1 MSMGIA
7 SGKKFYITTP
17 LYYVNAF
24 PHIGHAYTTV
34 AADAIS
40 RYKRKRGWDVCFVT
54 GTDEHGQKLLEAAQ
68 REIKSPQ
75 AFVDEMVVHFKN
87 LWEKLQIS
95 YDSFVRTT
103 QAEHPSVVQEVF
115 RRIYQNGDIYKG
127 VYEGWYCVP
136 CESFWTPLQ
145 LANGNCPSCN
155 RPVKWIQEE
164 NYFFR
169 MSKYRDWLIQYVR
182 EHPEFVRPESRRNEL
197 LSRLENEEIRDL
209 CISRPRTTL
218 EWGVPLPVDENYVLY
233 VWFDAL
239 LGYTTA
245 VGNLYDP
252 QRFARYWPA
261 NVHLIGKDIL
271 WFHAAIWPAILK
283 SAGLPIPEQVF
294 AHGFWMVG
302 SEKMSKSKGNVMNPN
317 DIIQMVGVD
326 GFRYFLLRE
335 VPFGLDGSI
344 SFEAIVSRYNTEL
357 ANDLGNLHLRTLT
370 MLQKYTSHRI
380 PKPTALTDKEENYY
394 RLKEEVVNTVETC
407 LDAFGFKEALESIH
421 TLTAW
426 GNKYIDEEK
435 PWYLYKSNPTRLKT
449 VLHTL
454 MDCLRSLAI
463 LLEPFIPNSSQ
474 KMWEQCGFEGK
485 FQRNWDEIA
494 KKIDLS
500 GIETQGGSP
509 LFPRLEVEKTTTES
523 RMLENQPQVKS
534 HRITLAEF
542 SKVEMKVGQIQ
553 SATLVQGTD
562 KLLKL
567 EVLVGTETRTLVAG
581 IARSYRPK
589 DLIGKKIVLVTNLE
603 PAVIRGIPSEGM
615 LLAAGEG
622 DKISLLT
629 VDRDIPT
636 GSIIR

>member
-1 MSMGIA
+1 MGTA
-7 SGKKFYITTP
+7 SGKKFFITTP
-17 LYYVNAF
+17 LYYVNAL

-40 RYKRKRGWDVCFVT
+40 RYKRKRGVDVYFVT
-54 GTDEHGQKLLEAAQ
+54 GTDEHGQKLFEAAQ
-68 REIKSPQ
+68 GEQKSPQ

-87 LWEKLQIS
+87 LWKKLQIS
-95 YDSFVRTT
+95 YDYFVRTT

-115 RRIYQNGDIYKG
+115 QRIYRNGDIYKG

-136 CESFWTPLQ
+136 CESFWTPMQ
-145 LANGNCPSCN
+145 LVNGNCPSCN

-164 NYFFR
+164 NYFFQ
-169 MSKYRDWLIQYVR
+169 MSKYRDWLIQYVK
-182 EHPEFVRPESRRNEL
+182 EHPDFVRPESRKNEL
-197 LSRLENEEIRDL
+197 LSRLEKEEIRDL
-209 CISRPRTTL
+209 CISRPRSTL
-218 EWGVPLPVDENYVLY
+218 EWGVPLPMDENYVLY

-245 VGNLYDP
+245 VGNFYNP
-252 QRFARYWPA
+252 QQFARYWPA
-261 NVHLIGKDIL
+261 DVHLIGKDIL
-271 WFHAAIWPAILK
+271 WFHAAIWPAILR
-283 SAGLPIPEQVF
+283 SAGLPIPEQIF
-294 AHGFWMVG
+294 AHGFWVVG
-302 SEKMSKSKGNVMNPN
+302 GEKMSKSKGNVMNP
-317 DIIQMVGVD
+317 DEIIQAVGVD

-370 MLQKYTSHRI
+370 MLQKYSSDRI
-380 PKPTALTDKEENYY
+380 PKPASLTGKEEDYY
-394 RLKEEVVNTVETC
+394 RLKERLVKTVEAH
-407 LDAFGFKEALESIH
+407 LDAFELKEALESIH
-421 TLTAW
+421 ALTAW

-435 PWYLYKSNPTRLKT
+435 PWNLHRSNVARLKV

-463 LLEPFIPNSSQ
+463 LLEPFIPDTSEKIWN
-474 KMWEQCGFEGK
+474 QCGFQER
-485 FQRNWDEIA
+485 FQQNWDEIA
-494 KKIDLS
+494 KKLDLS
-500 GIETQGGSP
+500 GIEIKGGTP

-523 RMLENQPQVKS
+523 RRPESQPQGKS
-534 HRITLAEF
+534 PRITLAEF

-553 SATLVQGTD
+553 AASPVSGTD

-567 EVLVGTETRTLVAG
+567 EVRVGNEVRTLVAG
-581 IARSYRPK
+581 IARSYQPQ
-589 DLIGKKIVLVTNLE
+589 DLIGKKIILVTNLE
-603 PAVIRGIPSEGM
+603 PAVIRGIQSEGM

-622 DKISLLT
+622 DEISLLT
-629 VDRDIPT
+629 IDKDIPA